1 MSRTKKHNSNIHNI
15 RNKTR
20 KHHSHHSYHSQT
32 SNTHLLSI
40 RIITT
45 KYDDYDTDL
54 NVYLE
59 LFKKNNYKV
68 NVIVLPTDERVYI
81 KYERRRCCM
90 LPPLQ
95 RIYYHR
101 KVELWHFSSWHL

>member
-1 MSRTKKHNSNIHNI
+1 MSKTKKQSRTKKHNSNIHNI

-20 KHHSHHSYHSQT
+20 QHHSHHSHHSQT

-81 KYERRRCCM
+81 KYKHNE
-90 LPPLQ
+90 
-95 RIYYHR
+95 YYD
-101 KVELWHFSSWHL
+101 VNLFMNMI